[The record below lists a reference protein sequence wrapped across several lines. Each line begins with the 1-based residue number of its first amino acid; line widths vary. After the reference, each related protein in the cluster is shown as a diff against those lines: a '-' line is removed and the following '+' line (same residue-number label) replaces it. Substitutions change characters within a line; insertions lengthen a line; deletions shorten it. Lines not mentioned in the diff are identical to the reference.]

1 MRIIYLVFCL
11 VLTLSPVS
19 ARPVSEPSRPLERRS
34 VLATTQFERNVEELR
49 AGHPHTDYYLT
60 LRIEIEVLRRENPEY
75 NDFQDRYL
83 KRLLQ
88 SER

>member
-11 VLTLSPVS
+11 MLTLSPVS
-19 ARPVSEPSRPLERRS
+19 ARPVSEPPKPLERRS
-34 VLATTQFERNVEELR
+34 VSATTQFERNVEELR
-49 AGHPHTDYYLT
+49 AGHPNTDYHLT

-75 NDFQDRYL
+75 NDFLDRYL

>member
-1 MRIIYLVFCL
+1 MRMLLSMFCSM
-11 VLTLSPVS
+11 LTLSPVS
-19 ARPVSEPSRPLERRS
+19 ARPVSEPPTPLENRS
-34 VLATTQFERNVEELR
+34 MLATNQFERNVEELR
-49 AGHPHTDYYLT
+49 AAQPHTDHYLI

-75 NDFQDRYL
+75 SDILDWYL